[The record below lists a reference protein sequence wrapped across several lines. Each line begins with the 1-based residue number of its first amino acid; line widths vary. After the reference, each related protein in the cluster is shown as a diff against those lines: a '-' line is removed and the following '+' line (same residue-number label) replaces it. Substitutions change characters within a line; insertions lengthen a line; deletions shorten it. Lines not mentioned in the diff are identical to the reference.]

1 MEIYKNLAKRYLI
14 QNKKRTITSIIAI
27 VIVTILLS
35 SILLLFHVY
44 QEYMI
49 SIERDSNNWEAR
61 FENIPYGKIY
71 ALKENSDIKQVAVVQ
86 TIGVSAENY
95 WKETNE
101 QHIILKAYNETAM
114 QNLKIQLING
124 RLPNNI
130 NEIVVSSNL
139 IDLGEKINITINDI
153 QKEYQIVGIMQPPS
167 FEKISFQYSEIA
179 AITCLGENLN
189 DTDIVDASIVYQ
201 NIHDTYVYTEQ
212 IADVLKLY
220 ENDAKKQDNIQ
231 YNEDLL
237 HYSNIW
243 NMNSEEDLKIIGMT
257 GCIVVLIVVISIV
270 IIYSIFNLSVEER
283 KKEFANLHSIG
294 ATKKQI
300 SSIIFWEATILLLIA
315 IPFGILLSILLITIT
330 INYINLVTESSLI
343 LSIPY
348 LKLLF
353 AILLTVITTYVAI
366 LKPAIKAS
374 KVSIIE
380 ELRGV
385 KTSKKMKKHTFQENS
400 AEILLAYRFRKQN
413 KSRYASMIITISISI
428 FLFLFTQ
435 GYILNHFH
443 GLIKTSFNG
452 NIDILKR
459 DYFEEVEEAVKNTD
473 GILEAVGYSYIS
485 GYITLPKEMLNSS
498 LQQVINQGLE
508 INNGLSENEF
518 NCQIYALS
526 SESQNNLLK
535 QLGLHKLEDGQC
547 ILFNCSPTEL
557 RGLKGIPMTNYQ
569 EKDKITFYQYSKN
582 TTIGPNINEILNSSA
597 DIIQS
602 STEVIRR

>member
-49 SIERDSNNWEAR
+49 SIQRDSNNWEAR

-257 GCIVVLIVVISIV
+257 GCIVVLIVVIAIV

-300 SSIIFWEATILLLIA
+300 FSIIFWEATILLLIA
-315 IPFGILLSILLITIT
+315 ISIGILLSILLITIT

-400 AEILLAYRFRKQN
+400 AEILLAYRFREQN

-459 DYFEEVEEAVKNTD
+459 EYFEEVEEAVKNTD
-473 GILEAVGYSYIS
+473 EIMEAVGYSYIS

-547 ILFNCSPTEL
+547 ILFNYSPTEL

-582 TTIGPNINEILNSSA
+582 TTIGPNINEILNSST

-602 STEVIRR
+602 STEVIRG